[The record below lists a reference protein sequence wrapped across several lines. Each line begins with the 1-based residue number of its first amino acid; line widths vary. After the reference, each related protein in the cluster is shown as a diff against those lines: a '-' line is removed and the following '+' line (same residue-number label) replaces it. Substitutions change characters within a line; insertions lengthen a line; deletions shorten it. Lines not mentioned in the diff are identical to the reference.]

1 MPALWYTLASFA
13 LILLLGRL
21 RVPLAL
27 AILAGTIA
35 AGFLFG
41 LSPGELLR
49 ALPAGAL
56 QPKSCGLLAITAV
69 QLQLSGCMDATGQL
83 RRIVELA
90 RAVCRRPALTMAAL
104 PALIGLL
111 PMPGGAL
118 FSAPMVEAAA
128 GNAQPASGSWLS
140 AVNYWYRH
148 IWEHWWPLYPGVL
161 LAMTLTDR
169 QFGAFARIQ
178 FPLGLFMAVAGLLLF
193 RGIHADFHA
202 VGAPPAPGTW
212 GALARTTA
220 SIWLIIV
227 VWVPAA
233 WLVRFL
239 PLAGLAPAV
248 AQAIQ
253 RFGPI
258 LAGMSAGLFW
268 TILAGRL
275 PARTVGRLCARGSL
289 WSMLGLV
296 LSVMAFQGVLER
308 VEAAPRIA
316 AELATGGVPTL
327 LAVVLLPF
335 IAGMVTG
342 LAFGFVGASF
352 PIVLG
357 LVQAM
362 GVAHIGPHMALAYA
376 CGHFG
381 QMLSPIHLCY
391 VVSNRYFKTPFAPV
405 YRHLLPPVLLTA
417 LLTALYFI
425 ALRALL
431 G

>member
-1 MPALWYTLASFA
+1 MSAMCFTLVAFA
-13 LILLLGRL
+13 LILLLGWL

-27 AILAGTIA
+27 AILAGAVA
-35 AGFLFG
+35 AGTLFG
-41 LSPGELLR
+41 LTPGELLH

-56 QPKSCGLLAITAV
+56 QPKSLGLLTITAV
-69 QLQLSGCMDATGQL
+69 QLVLSASMDAGGQMQ
-83 RRIVELA
+83 RIVTLA
-90 RAVCRRPALTMAAL
+90 KAFCRRPAVTVAAL

-128 GNAQPASGSWLS
+128 AGQPAQRAWLS
-140 AVNYWYRH
+140 AINYWYRH

-169 QFGAFARIQ
+169 QFGAFARVQ
-178 FPLGLFMAVAGLLLF
+178 MPLGLFMTAAGLLLF
-193 RGIHADFHA
+193 RGIHADFHVA
-202 VGAPPAPGTW
+202 STPPPGTRR
-212 GALARTTA
+212 ALVAATA
-220 SIWLIIV
+220 SIWLIIL
-227 VWVPAA
+227 VWAPAA
-233 WLVRFL
+233 LLMRYL
-239 PLAGLAPAV
+239 PLAQLPGDTAEAV
-248 AQAIQ
+248 R

-258 LAGMSAGLFW
+258 LAGMSAGLAW
-268 TILAGRL
+268 AIWSCRL
-275 PARTVGRLCARGSL
+275 PLRRVGQLCARGSL

-296 LSVMAFQGVLER
+296 LSVMAFQGILER
-308 VEAAPRIA
+308 VGAAPRIA
-316 AELATGGVPTL
+316 AELAGNGVPAL

-362 GVAHIGPHMALAYA
+362 GVADIGPHMALAYA

-381 QMLSPIHLCY
+381 QMLSPVHICY
-391 VVSNRYFKTPFAPV
+391 VVSNRYFKTTFGPV
-405 YRHLLPPVLLTA
+405 YRLILPPLLITA
-417 LLTALYFI
+417 LLTALYFT
-425 ALRALL
+425 ALHAVLR
-431 G
+431 